1 MWTNMER
8 RLSFNGR
15 CNCTLGGMQMKWI
28 AYCTKC
34 KKDLTEGGWEN
45 GGFVEA
51 AGVVHRID
59 NPDHEV
65 IIGFILKRKEEKDE
79 DRKR

>member
-1 MWTNMER
+1 
-8 RLSFNGR
+8 
-15 CNCTLGGMQMKWI
+15 MKWI

-45 GGFVEA
+45 GAMVQA
-51 AGVVHRID
+51 AGSLHQKD

-65 IIGFILKRKEEKDE
+65 IIGFTLKRKEEENE
-79 DRKR
+79 DSKRKSSV

>member
-1 MWTNMER
+1 
-8 RLSFNGR
+8 
-15 CNCTLGGMQMKWI
+15 MKWI

-45 GGFVEA
+45 GAMVQA
-51 AGVVHRID
+51 AGSLHQKD

-65 IIGFILKRKEEKDE
+65 IIGFTLKRKTDVITAN
-79 DRKR
+79 